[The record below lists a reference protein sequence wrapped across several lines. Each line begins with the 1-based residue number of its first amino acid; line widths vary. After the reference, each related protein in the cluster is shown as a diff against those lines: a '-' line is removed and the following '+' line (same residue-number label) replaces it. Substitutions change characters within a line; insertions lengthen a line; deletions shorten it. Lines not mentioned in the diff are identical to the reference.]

1 MQGEKMMTEKNE
13 MDIETQGETEEEKAK
28 TEGLDAT
35 GEGIEQKPEEVN
47 ELDTLREELEE
58 AKAQADEYLEGW
70 QRARAELSNY
80 RKRQETERVRL
91 REMANAT
98 LLRNLLPVIDD
109 LDRALTTMPTALNLL
124 SWSEGIFL
132 IQRKLEAILNLENVE
147 PIETTG
153 QMFDPRYHEAVTHEE
168 SPDHEEGEIIGEV
181 QKGYMLGERVLRP
194 ALVRVAKA
202 PVAPEPEEEE
212 AQSPPE

>member
-1 MQGEKMMTEKNE
+1 MMTEKNE

>member
-1 MQGEKMMTEKNE
+1 MTEKNE

-168 SPDHEEGEIIGEV
+168 SPDHEEGQIIGEV

-194 ALVRVAKA
+194 ASVRVARA
-202 PVAPEPEEEE
+202 PADQELENEPSEESVEE
-212 AQSPPE
+212 K